1 MENTN
6 DQKRTGEPKIVLF
19 GEEIGNKEKKD
30 KTARRHNHESEV
42 GGLMVLLAGIILV
55 LNNVGVI
62 PWQFWDYAL
71 PFWPSILV
79 IIGARIILGK
89 NTFSRMLV
97 FMLAVVVFAFVI
109 IYSLI
114 RLNSP
119 ITNQLP
125 LEFRDS
131 VGNSFDVRS
140 I

>member
-1 MENTN
+1 MENPN
-6 DQKRTGEPKIVLF
+6 EQKRTGEPKVVLF
-19 GEEIGNKEKKD
+19 GEELNKEKKD
-30 KTARRHNHESEV
+30 KQACRNHESEV
-42 GGLMVLLAGIILV
+42 WGLMVLLAGIILI

-89 NTFSRMLV
+89 NVFSRMLV

-109 IYSLI
+109 IYSLV

-119 ITNQLP
+119 ITNELP
-125 LEFRDS
+125 EGFRNS
-131 VGNSFDVRS
+131 VGNSFDLRS

>member
-1 MENTN
+1 MENPN
-6 DQKRTGEPKIVLF
+6 EQKRTDQPKVVLF
-19 GEEIGNKEKKD
+19 GEELNAKEKKD
-30 KTARRHNHESEV
+30 KIICRKHESEV
-42 GGLMVLLAGIILV
+42 WGLMVLLAGIILI
-55 LNNVGVI
+55 LNNIGVI

-97 FMLAVVVFAFVI
+97 FMIAMALFAFVI

-119 ITNQLP
+119 IVNELP
-125 LEFRDS
+125 EEFRNS
-131 VGNSFDVRS
+131 VGNSFDLRA